1 MKEYILTQ
9 PYSNMEEMLNS
20 AEVGIYKEELS
31 NCTDEE
37 YAIISRIGNRY
48 DIFGNKIENYAINPF
63 ITKEIKKEE
72 TETTMKYAEIETLID
87 NEIAKAITSV
97 KAEYEKEI
105 AEIKTHHEEEM
116 ALVKENIKAEI
127 IAMLNS

>member
-48 DIFGNKIENYAINPF
+48 DIFGNKIENYALNPF
-63 ITKEIKKEE
+63 ITKEYKKEE
-72 TETTMKYAEIETLID
+72 TEITMKYAEIETLID
-87 NEIAKAITSV
+87 NEISKAVAEV
-97 KAEYEKEI
+97 KNMYEQEI
-105 AEIKTHHEEEM
+105 AKINEHHNEEM

-127 IAMLNS
+127 IEMLNS

>member
-20 AEVGIYKEELS
+20 AEVEIYKEELS

-63 ITKEIKKEE
+63 IKKEIKKEE

-87 NEIAKAITSV
+87 NEIAKAVAEV
-97 KAEYEKEI
+97 KNMYEQEI
-105 AEIKTHHEEEM
+105 EKINTHHNEEM